1 MGLSITS
8 ILASVSSAV
17 NPLKQAVSSQS
28 EFESF
33 MLGLG
38 WKFPTVPQPFVAFNN
53 TLTTI
58 ENLYNALKDGELS
71 VEDIGLLITSVKQ
84 IIQDINALQGQASYF
99 SANYAAQE
107 AANFSS
113 TIFKELPDY
122 LICAW
127 MELEIPVLYNILHS
141 LSLIKVTMVTPAVQ
155 LVRVP
160 YFKYEIMYDDLA
172 RIISEPGQLF
182 NDTYHWGS
190 NDFDYQ
196 LLLRNIYQLLNAFG
210 IRNTRLLTYDDYKGV
225 VDQLDLPGRPSM
237 STLFIIIWEYLNSPV
252 FAQFGLE
259 LGPLPPDA
267 PNNHLPGLFLT
278 PVLNGGLNTSF
289 SLGNSDWT
297 VSINAN
303 LHYQDGIM
311 LLMRPNESLEIKN
324 NLDNIAATTSG
335 GFSITLTKDPED
347 RSSGIVLFGDE
358 GSSTLKCGNINLEIG
373 FNKEAGEKGDF
384 FAELNI
390 VAGLLTIEA
399 PEDGFLSKIIPEDGL
414 KIDFDFSVGYSLEKG
429 LYFGKNSIGLTLA
442 IPTLSLGLDTPAF
455 SIRLYDVYL
464 TLKVSGEEIS
474 LVAATSISLDIAG
487 VISAEV
493 QGIGLKN
500 VFTFKR
506 NNGKLGIADADIKFK
521 FPNGVK
527 VAINASAVTGG
538 GFLNYD
544 EDTYTYTGGLEL
556 KFSKIS
562 LAAIGILTTKMPDGS
577 KGYSL
582 LIIITAEFTPLQLGM
597 GFTLNGVG
605 GLLGLNRTINTDRL
619 RAGVKDN
626 TLDNILFPTDI
637 VKNANAIISN
647 LGQVFPVKKD
657 RFLIGPMAK
666 LGWGT
671 PTLITIELGII
682 IELPSPILLAIV
694 GVIKAIL
701 PKKETKILAI
711 QVNFVGIID
720 FDKKQLSFDASL
732 YDSSILTFALLGDMA
747 LRVYWGDK
755 PNFLLSVG
763 GFHPK
768 FTPPPMNLPQMQRLS
783 IILASSNNLNVKVET
798 YFAITSNSVQFGAR
812 VDARAKAW
820 KIEAVGALWF
830 DILIQFSPFHFIA
843 NMGVMFEIRKGSSCI
858 LSIYIDLTV
867 EGPHPWRV
875 QGKGSFKILFVK
887 VSVSFDKTFGQ
898 AQQESIAPAA
908 IAPQVQSAIQN
919 KDNWLVIGPDKS
931 HQVVAFRDIT
941 NTTGSNLVVDPFGS
955 LKLSQ
960 KVVPMNIKLARFGTS
975 AISDFNQF
983 GIGSVTVGSPAVALT
998 YQTAQDFFAPNSFF
1012 YLTDDQK
1019 LSKDSYE
1026 KYTSGFTL
1034 GNPDKISSNY
1044 FVHRKVEYD
1053 EIIIDQ
1059 RQRRRLAAYE
1069 ITQASFALHQLDS
1082 YITKSSLSATVTRTP
1097 LGGPKKLTVQDGM
1110 FQLADKNTLSAIG
1123 SQTFNSFTEAE
1134 VFMNT
1139 MQSDPNYAN
1148 FMVVNSFEL

>member
-8 ILASVSSAV
+8 ILASVASAV
-17 NPLKQAVSSQS
+17 NPLKQAVSSQDN
-28 EFESF
+28 FKSF

-38 WKFPTVPQPFVAFNN
+38 WKFPSVPQPFNSLLN
-53 TLTTI
+53 TLDTI
-58 ENLYNALKDGELS
+58 EGLYEELRDGTLGID
-71 VEDIGLLITSVKQ
+71 DIPQLISSVKQ
-84 IIQDINALQGQASYF
+84 IITDINALQGQASYF
-99 SANYAAQE
+99 SANYAAQQAE
-107 AANFSS
+107 NFSS

-122 LICAW
+122 LICVW
-127 MELEIPVLYNILHS
+127 MEREIPVLYNVLQA
-141 LSLIKVTMVTPAVQ
+141 LSLIKVTLIDVNTP
-155 LVRVP
+155 VRVP
-160 YFKYEIMYDDLA
+160 YFKYEIMYDDLS
-172 RIISEPGQLF
+172 RIVTEPGQLF
-182 NDTYHWGS
+182 NETYGWGT
-190 NDFDYQ
+190 NDFNYE
-196 LLLRNIYQLLNAFG
+196 LLYGNIYQLLSVFG
-210 IRNTRLLTYDDYKGV
+210 IREVRAQSYQEYKGFINRYDV
-225 VDQLDLPGRPSM
+225 AGRPSIN
-237 STLFIIIWEYLNSPV
+237 TLMVVLWSYFNSPL
-252 FAQFGLE
+252 FAQFALE
-259 LGPLPPDA
+259 MGYLPRDTV
-267 PNNHLPGLFLT
+267 NNLFPGLFVT
-278 PVLNGGLNTSF
+278 PKLSGGLNTSF
-289 SLGNSDWT
+289 SLGDSNWT

-303 LHYQDGIM
+303 LNYQDGIM
-311 LLMRPNESLEIKN
+311 LLVRPNGLEIKN
-324 NLDNIAATTSG
+324 NLDNVAATTSG
-335 GFSITLTKDPED
+335 NFAIALTKKPDDKNSYITL
-347 RSSGIVLFGDE
+347 FGEE
-358 GSSTLKCGNINLEIG
+358 GGSTLKCGSISLETG
-373 FNKEAGEKGDF
+373 FNKEIGQQGDF
-384 FAELNI
+384 FAELDI
-390 VAGLLTIEA
+390 IGGLLTIEA
-399 PEDGFLSKIIPEDGL
+399 PEDGFLAKIIPQGGL
-414 KIDFDFSVGYSLEKG
+414 KINFDFSVGYSIAKG

-442 IPTLSLGLDTPAF
+442 FPSLSIGLDTPAF
-455 SIRLYDVYL
+455 SIRLFDVYL

-474 LVAATSISLDIAG
+474 LIAATSISLDIAG
-487 VISAEV
+487 VVAAEV

-500 VFTFKR
+500 IFTFKR

-577 KGYSL
+577 KGFSL

-619 RAGVKDN
+619 RSGVKDN

-637 VKNANAIISN
+637 VKNADTIISN

-657 RFLIGPMAK
+657 RFLVGPMAK

-682 IELPSPILLAIV
+682 IELPSPLLLAIV

-701 PKKETKILAI
+701 PKKETKVLAI

-732 YDSSILTFALLGDMA
+732 FDSSILTFTLLGDMA
-747 LRVYWGDK
+747 LRLYWGDK

-875 QGKGSFKILFVK
+875 QGKGSFKILFIK

-898 AQQESIAPAA
+898 AQQETIAPAA
-908 IAPQVQSAIQN
+908 VAQLMQDAIAN
-919 KDNWLVIGPDKS
+919 KDNWQVIGPDKS
-931 HQVVAFRDIT
+931 HQVVAFRDMT
-941 NTTGSNLVVDPFGS
+941 NSTGSNLVVDPFGS
-955 LKLSQ
+955 LLLSQ
-960 KVVPMNIKLARFGTS
+960 KVAPLNIKLARFGTS

-983 GIGSVTVGSPAVALT
+983 SISGVTVGSPAVTLA
-998 YQTAQDFFAPNSFF
+998 YQQAQDFFAPNSFF
-1012 YLTDDQK
+1012 YLTDDQR

-1034 GNPDKISSNY
+1034 GNPDKIASNY
-1044 FVHRKVEYD
+1044 FVHRKIEYD

-1059 RQRRRLAAYE
+1059 RQRKKLALRYE
-1069 ITQASFALHQLDS
+1069 LSQVSFDLHVMDS
-1082 YITKSSLSATVTRTP
+1082 YITNSALAATPLKTP
-1097 LGGPKKLTVQDGM
+1097 LGGPKKLNVQEGA
-1110 FQLADKNTLSAIG
+1110 FQLADKNTLTAINA
-1123 SQTFNSFTEAE
+1123 QTFTSFTEAE
-1134 VFMNT
+1134 VYMST
-1139 MQSDPNYAN
+1139 LQTDPNYAN
-1148 FMVVNSFEL
+1148 YMVVNSFEL